1 MNKYPPWKY
10 ALILVALVVSL
21 LYAAPNLFG
30 EVPAVQVSGIRA
42 STKVDAAMQAGLEA
56 ALKEAGI
63 APTVVEL
70 DEAALRF
77 RFADPDTQL
86 KARDVIQSKVGPGY
100 VVALN
105 LVSNTPKW
113 LQAIGSKP
121 MYLGLDL
128 RGGVH
133 FLLQVDMKAA
143 AAKSQERF
151 LGDLRVLMRDK
162 KIYYSGLA
170 RDGDRLVV
178 KFRDRETRAAA
189 LKEIGSQMPVLLLK
203 EQEVGED
210 FQLIATIKPEEI
222 KREQDLALQQN
233 IQTLRNR
240 VN

>member
-42 STKVDAAMQAGLEA
+42 STKVDAAMQSGLEA

-63 APTVVEL
+63 APTLVEL

-105 LVSNTPKW
+105 LVSNTPRW

-162 KIYYSGLA
+162 KIYYSGA
-170 RDGDRLVV
+170 RARRRPAGGEVPRP
-178 KFRDRETRAAA
+178 RDARRGAEGNRPRRCRTC
-189 LKEIGSQMPVLLLK
+189 SS
-203 EQEVGED
+203 
-210 FQLIATIKPEEI
+210 
-222 KREQDLALQQN
+222 
-233 IQTLRNR
+233 RNR
-240 VN
+240 RSARTSS